1 MSSGELK
8 LYLSNLEKFQA
19 HYNSNKDSLLS
30 KIIGVFT
37 VKTKYMEKVYI
48 MLMENCMQ
56 FHEPEDLRFI
66 FDLKGSRVD
75 RKVKGST
82 KPTTTLKDENY
93 RMINE
98 MKIKKQNILNR

>member
-1 MSSGELK
+1 
-8 LYLSNLEKFQA
+8 
-19 HYNSNKDSLLS
+19 
-30 KIIGVFT
+30 
-37 VKTKYMEKVYI
+37 
-48 MLMENCMQ
+48 MQ

-98 MKIKKQNILNR
+98 MKMKKQNILNR